1 MNNKSLIDKIFKP
14 LKNIKNVK
22 IKSSNSDYLVS
33 NFKYS
38 YQGAFRRGWMPPPQC
53 LTDTKEELRKN
64 SIKKIF
70 EMI

>member
-1 MNNKSLIDKIFKP
+1 MSNNKSLIDKIFKP

-22 IKSSNSDYLVS
+22 IKSSNSNYLVS

-38 YQGAFRRGWMPPPQC
+38 YQGQC